1 MYKLLWKEKNQ
12 FEGAILKEVVT
23 SRTAKN
29 TFKIFKRFNKAELK
43 LQDELIAKTFPETY
57 IKYLE
62 NKEGGSEK

>member
-1 MYKLLWKEKNQ
+1 M
-12 FEGAILKEVVT
+12 T

-62 NKEGGSEK
+62 NKDGGGKESYVEAIKKSGMRGSLMD